1 MIPLGDLREDG
12 LFDKP
17 SFLRNILMY
26 FSAWKSLFFAHFLTG
41 ASKDQG
47 EREAEADKAGS
58 SRCPWTTEGR
68 WGLRTCKGNFLVDA
82 FFFFLRERRLIQ
94 GDTHPTAR
102 VWAILEGER
111 GQLMLF
117 EL

>member
-82 FFFFLRERRLIQ
+82 FFFFFKRKKAYSGRYTPHSQSVGHLGRRERPV
-94 GDTHPTAR
+94 DA
-102 VWAILEGER
+102 
-111 GQLMLF
+111 F
-117 EL
+117 